1 MAFISNEIELNYGGK
16 DYTIPLTMALVNKIE
31 SNGVNLFKLQID
43 LEAGGI
49 PPLTLISTM
58 YATMLQAAGAQV
70 TADDV
75 WVEINHGETMGVIQS
90 ARMAVMACFPKVP
103 EKKSSK
109 GGKGKS

>member
-1 MAFISNEIELNYGGK
+1 MAFISNEIELSYQGK
-16 DYTIPLTMALVNKIE
+16 SYSVPLSMGLINKIE

-49 PPLTLISTM
+49 PPLTLV
-58 YATMLQAAGAQV
+58 ATMFATVLQAAGAKV
-70 TADDV
+70 TPDDV
-75 WVEINHGETMGVIQS
+75 WREINHGETIEIIQA
-90 ARMAVMACFPKVP
+90 ARLAVMACFPKVP